1 MNRRTFL
8 RSTVAAGALAPA
20 LLRSASTPASSIA
33 PKCLRAVATKF
44 ELSAPIKS
52 YVAAVTDHWLKVA
65 PYSNPAM
72 LEMFRDRDRL
82 PLRHMEPWAGEF
94 AGKHLTAA
102 VQVYRVSGDPQLRKF
117 IEWFVPQLI
126 AGQAEDGYLGPWAK
140 QNRLTGFAP
149 NIGKNGGGTWDAW
162 GHYHIMLGLL
172 LWHEETGD
180 RAALTSATRIGGT
193 TSRPIGRNRPI
204 KINCLGYDAK
214 QATTIAAN
222 RTDVCASATTRI
234 VGIPKIAIDSV

>member
-20 LLRSASTPASSIA
+20 LLRSAPTPPSTPA
-33 PKCLRAVATKF
+33 PKCNRALATKF
-44 ELSAPIKS
+44 DLNGPVKP
-52 YVAAVTDHWLKVA
+52 YVTGVTDRWLKIA

-117 IEWFVPQLI
+117 I
-126 AGQAEDGYLGPWAK
+126 
-140 QNRLTGFAP
+140 
-149 NIGKNGGGTWDAW
+149 
-162 GHYHIMLGLL
+162 
-172 LWHEETGD
+172 
-180 RAALTSATRIGGT
+180 
-193 TSRPIGRNRPI
+193 
-204 KINCLGYDAK
+204 
-214 QATTIAAN
+214 
-222 RTDVCASATTRI
+222 
-234 VGIPKIAIDSV
+234 